1 VSDDIVVT
9 GCGAVRAPS
18 LDGLPH
24 AIRSRAAR
32 TERVTQL
39 AFSAIGPALAMA
51 GLATLDGDPR
61 PMLGI
66 VLGTAF
72 GCFLTNAAYQR
83 RLAEGGPGAASPRL
97 FAATV
102 SNAAAGEVSIA
113 YRLGGPAV
121 TLTAGGVAGLVA
133 IAHAVDLLRGGQAD
147 ALVAGG
153 MDAADVALERFVAA
167 GGLASPPP
175 IGEGAAMLVLER
187 AEAARARGVRALARI
202 VDTTVGFGPS
212 PAAASSSRAGFAAA
226 AVFEL
231 LARVEDLA
239 GGATTTVA
247 EWCPSGHHGAVVVQ
261 RVA

>member
-1 VSDDIVVT
+1 MTDEVVVT
-9 GCGAVRAPS
+9 GYGAVRAPS

-24 AIRSRAAR
+24 PVRSRAAR

-51 GLATLDGDPR
+51 GLATIDGDPR

-83 RLAEGGPGAASPRL
+83 RLADGGPSAASPRL

-133 IAHAVDLLRGGQAD
+133 IAHAVDLLRADQAD
-147 ALVAGG
+147 ALVTGG

-167 GGLASPPP
+167 GGLSAPTP

-187 AEAARARGVRALARI
+187 GEAARARGAKALARI
-202 VDTTVGFGPS
+202 VDTKVGFGPA
-212 PAAASSSRAGFAAA
+212 PDGTEARAGFAAG

-231 LARVEDLA
+231 LARIESLA
-239 GGATTTVA
+239 AGAVTTVA
-247 EWCPSGHHGAVVVQ
+247 EWCPSGHEGAVVMQ
-261 RVA
+261 RLA